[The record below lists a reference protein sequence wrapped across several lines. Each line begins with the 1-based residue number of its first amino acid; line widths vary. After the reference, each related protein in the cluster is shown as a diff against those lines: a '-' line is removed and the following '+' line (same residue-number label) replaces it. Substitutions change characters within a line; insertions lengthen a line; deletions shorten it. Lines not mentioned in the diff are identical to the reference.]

1 MATRTLSA
9 SLLNSYSNFSPVRPR
24 HGERWRSGA
33 GTLAVCYP
41 LALGQG
47 DTTRLPGRGDEGH
60 RETPSLRGRQ
70 SQTGIVPTRSPTG
83 RGQAGSAGPW
93 AAPQPSAAARPSNAP
108 YLSRRSPP
116 SLSPSVE
123 KLTKQRGSEPP
134 SQSLEVAWGREPEA
148 SRTSTTRPR

>member
-9 SLLNSYSNFSPVRPR
+9 SLLSSYPNFSPVRPP

-47 DTTRLPGRGDEGH
+47 DTARLPGRGDEGH
-60 RETPSLRGRQ
+60 GETPSFLGRQ
-70 SQTGIVPTRSPTG
+70 FQAGMVPTRSPTG
-83 RGQAGSAGPW
+83 RGLAGSAGPW
-93 AAPQPSAAARPSNAP
+93 AAPQPSAAARPSDAP

-123 KLTKQRGSEPP
+123 KLTKQRSSEPP
-134 SQSLEVAWGREPEA
+134 SQNLEVAWGREPEA
-148 SRTSTTRPR
+148 SRTSTARPR